1 MDEDKELCIM
11 LYFLNRLFRALS
23 RFTSSAPPNP
33 IHTAFSLVL
42 LQWNSSQAILS
53 GCELST
59 HTGLS
64 PRSTSTN
71 CRAAVQGCGLAYKK
85 KQNAWGVTSISQG
98 DPEAPHPGQLQVS
111 VCDRQDAHLLVT
123 GQGKV
128 LLEMVCRRVEKPLCY
143 ERLGQ
148 VWQGWFLR

>member
-1 MDEDKELCIM
+1 M
-11 LYFLNRLFRALS
+11 LYFLNRLFQALS

-71 CRAAVQGCGLAYKK
+71 CRAAVQGCGLAYQKSK
-85 KQNAWGVTSISQG
+85 M
-98 DPEAPHPGQLQVS
+98 PG
-111 VCDRQDAHLLVT
+111 
-123 GQGKV
+123 
-128 LLEMVCRRVEKPLCY
+128 E
-143 ERLGQ
+143 
-148 VWQGWFLR
+148 